1 MMALLTTC
9 AQMSWPSLPSKR
21 ANIINRFV
29 PSHMISYSF
38 NSSFLPLKHVP
49 NPHFP
54 GFAGPKNANKTL
66 NSGVSKCENLLLC
79 LTLGKTEM
87 NYDELRSI
95 DVWMVEAKHN
105 QNKQHTHVHTSSPF
119 PFSFLLYPFSKIWI
133 ISQIYSN
140 IYLRTIVNMFS
151 PTSSPIELL
160 TACNVPSVSHHQL
173 KVVITYSLVMVS
185 KVNLRSMAKPR
196 AASQTS
202 KRLLLLL
209 LKLLSMEALTHS

>member
-1 MMALLTTC
+1 MF
-9 AQMSWPSLPSKR
+9 QIR
-21 ANIINRFV
+21 I
-29 PSHMISYSF
+29 
-38 NSSFLPLKHVP
+38 
-49 NPHFP
+49 FP
-54 GFAGPKNANKTL
+54 GFAGPKNANNFEQRRVEVWKSSLVFDTRK
-66 NSGVSKCENLLLC
+66 NW
-79 LTLGKTEM
+79 
-87 NYDELRSI
+87 DELSSI
-95 DVWMVEAKHN
+95 DVWMVKAKT
-105 QNKQHTHVHTSSPF
+105 QPSPF

-140 IYLRTIVNMFS
+140 IYILEKLLTCFRQ
-151 PTSSPIELL
+151 TSSQIELL

-202 KRLLLLL
+202 KRQLLL

>member
-1 MMALLTTC
+1 
-9 AQMSWPSLPSKR
+9 
-21 ANIINRFV
+21 
-29 PSHMISYSF
+29 
-38 NSSFLPLKHVP
+38 
-49 NPHFP
+49 
-54 GFAGPKNANKTL
+54 
-66 NSGVSKCENLLLC
+66 
-79 LTLGKTEM
+79 
-87 NYDELRSI
+87 
-95 DVWMVEAKHN
+95 
-105 QNKQHTHVHTSSPF
+105 
-119 PFSFLLYPFSKIWI
+119 
-133 ISQIYSN
+133 
-140 IYLRTIVNMFS
+140 MFS